1 MGKEGGQPGQIT
13 HPWSRQLAGCD
24 GASAPP
30 TQSVGHPPTCAAQ
43 TSETSFDISRPGE
56 PFFFCMGFI
65 DKEISTRAKGLRTS
79 CKHSLV

>member
-1 MGKEGGQPGQIT
+1 MGSLDRSHT
-13 HPWSRQLAGCD
+13 HGADSD

-56 PFFFCMGFI
+56 LFFCMGFI
-65 DKEISTRAKGLRTS
+65 DKEISTRAKGMLTS